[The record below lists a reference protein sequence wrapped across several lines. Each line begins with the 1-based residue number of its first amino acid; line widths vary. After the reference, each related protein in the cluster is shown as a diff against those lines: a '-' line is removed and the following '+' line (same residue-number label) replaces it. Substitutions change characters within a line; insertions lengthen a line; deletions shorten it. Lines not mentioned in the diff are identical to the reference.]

1 MVAATD
7 SAEPRERRPSAFA
20 LGVSALFALYLLL
33 AALAVVQG
41 RINHDEGWYLYA
53 AQRVLVGELPYRDF
67 AYFQAPLLPF
77 VHAPAQQLFGP
88 GVAVGRLTSFA
99 LSVGTV
105 ALGARLA
112 FSHGGRLAALFF
124 LGILCLTPQQLWA
137 FTTTRTE
144 PLVAFW
150 LMLGAFLLLA
160 RPVSARASA
169 AALAATVLAAGTRIS
184 ALPAALL
191 VGVWVALRH
200 RHSGRDLVLAFGPGL
215 LVGLALAGLALAAS
229 FDAAYFNVITAQA
242 QRHAQLHEAEAM
254 GLWSQLEARLRG
266 LHELHTAFGIVP
278 MLALIGT
285 FSAPAAWLA
294 LRRDPARAA
303 LPGAASALAA
313 LALAAYLPNLAPRAV
328 HSLYFT
334 STYPLF
340 LVLVA
345 WGIGELH
352 RRASPSGRRAL
363 LAALAALLTAQAVG
377 CGAQIRRHASLHE
390 PDLAELREVSA
401 YLASVVPPGGTLVT
415 MESTLAVE
423 GGLRIAPGWEMD
435 IFSYFPR
442 RSEAEAAR
450 RHVLSKDA
458 VQRSLRDPTV
468 DAVVLSDHSLGV
480 LAGRG
485 QRGYRYYEAL
495 SEERLRA
502 VLPGLERY
510 RLARV
515 FPNFGQF
522 RDRLYV
528 LLPADR

>member
-1 MVAATD
+1 VVAPTD
-7 SAEPRERRPSAFA
+7 PAHPRARRPSAFA
-20 LGVSALFALYLLL
+20 LGVSALFALYLVL
-33 AALAVVQG
+33 AVLAVVQG

-53 AQRVLVGELPYRDF
+53 AGRVLEGELPYRDF

-77 VHAPAQQLFGP
+77 VYAPAQQLFGP

-99 LSVGTV
+99 LSIGTV

-112 FSHGGRLAALFF
+112 FVHGGRLAALFF
-124 LGILCLTPQQLWA
+124 LAILCLTPQQLWA

-169 AALAATVLAAGTRIS
+169 VALAATVLAAGTRIS

-191 VGVWVALRH
+191 VMVWVTARH
-200 RHSGRDLVLAFGPGL
+200 RRSGRDLALALGPGL
-215 LVGLALAGLALAAS
+215 VVGLALVGLVMAAS
-229 FDAAYFNVITAQA
+229 FDAAVFNVITAQTE
-242 QRHAQLHEAEAM
+242 RHAQLRETEAV
-254 GLWSQLEARLRG
+254 GVWRHVEARLRA
-266 LHELHTAFGIVP
+266 LHELHTGFGIVP
-278 MLALIGT
+278 LLALI
-285 FSAPAAWLA
+285 SACAAPAAWLA

-313 LALAAYLPNLAPRAV
+313 LALAAYLPNLTPRAV
-328 HSLYFT
+328 HSVYFT
-334 STYPLF
+334 SVYPLG

-352 RRASPSGRRAL
+352 RRASPVGRRAFG
-363 LAALAALLTAQAVG
+363 AALVGLIAAQAVG
-377 CGAQIRRHASLHE
+377 CGAQIRRHTSHHPA
-390 PDLAELREVSA
+390 DLAELREVSA
-401 YLASVVPPGGTLVT
+401 YLARVVPPGGTLVT

-442 RSEAEAAR
+442 RSEAEATR
-450 RHVLSKDA
+450 HHVLSQDA
-458 VQRSLRDPTV
+458 VRRSLRDPTV

-485 QRGYRYYEAL
+485 QRGYRHFEAL

-502 VLPGLERY
+502 VLPDLGRY

-515 FPNFGQF
+515 FPEFGQF

-528 LLPADR
+528 LLPVGR